1 MWFELRD
8 RERERVCVS
17 ERERE
22 RERTQKEGCSVQ
34 TKKII
39 IIILTVLNKA

>member
-22 RERTQKEGCSVQ
+22 RGLKRKDVVYRQRRSS
-34 TKKII
+34 
-39 IIILTVLNKA
+39 